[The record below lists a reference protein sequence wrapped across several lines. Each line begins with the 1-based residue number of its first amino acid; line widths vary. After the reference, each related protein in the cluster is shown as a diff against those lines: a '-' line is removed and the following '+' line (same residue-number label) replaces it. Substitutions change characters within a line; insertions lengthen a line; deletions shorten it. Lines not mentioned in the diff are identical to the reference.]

1 MLKFFTRAVR
11 HCHTLF
17 EPLSVFISFIHT
29 LRHLYTHL
37 YYVLRIH
44 HLSTEG
50 SGFNPLLSHTHHFLI
65 SRLQYTPLPPCEGNP
80 PHPRRYSS
88 CALHMYMEK
97 GQPLGSHLYICSN
110 VYGFG
115 FRLLALHYT
124 TLHILKNDIL
134 LNGLASCWNVR
145 LKSVVHRRNFVL
157 TLPSGS
163 SYWRSFLDIVT
174 VLPPLWLSSSAR
186 PPSTDSVR
194 YCLVLY
200 ITLPRL
206 S

>member
-1 MLKFFTRAVR
+1 M
-11 HCHTLF
+11 
-17 EPLSVFISFIHT
+17 
-29 LRHLYTHL
+29 
-37 YYVLRIH
+37 
-44 HLSTEG
+44 STED

-65 SRLQYTPLPPCEGNP
+65 SRLQDTPLPPCEGNP

-97 GQPLGSHLYICSN
+97 GQPLGSHLYICSD

-145 LKSVVHRRNFVL
+145 LKPVVHHRNFVL

-163 SYWRSFLDIVT
+163 SYWRSFLDIVYCFT
-174 VLPPLWLSSSAR
+174 APVAFLIR
-186 PPSTDSVR
+186 PPTLHRLSPLLSCFVHCPAAFILRRR
-194 YCLVLY
+194 YCL
-200 ITLPRL
+200 RNFHEL
-206 S
+206 SEKKQIEETSRRVSL